1 MKETCMNRTAY
12 MIVGLTFALTL
23 ALAPGALAQ
32 QHQKHHPS
40 GALAAQDK
48 PTMTAA
54 EEQEQAPMMQPMRGM
69 MGHGGMMLQQHL
81 EWLSQQLKLSDE
93 QRAQVQAL
101 LRNHAKDI
109 IRLRA
114 EIDTMALDVP
124 PLLEANPVDLAKVK
138 QLFQAIAAKE
148 ADLRLAHVTAMQDIR
163 KLLNPEQQKQ
173 FRTMPGHMMGDG
185 AMMGS
190 GGMMGGGGMMGRGM
204 MRPGGM
210 MGGGGMMGRGPKTQ

>member
-1 MKETCMNRTAY
+1 MQETCMNRTTCT
-12 MIVGLTFALTL
+12 IVGFTLALML
-23 ALAPGALAQ
+23 ALAPAGIAQQQ
-32 QHQKHHPS
+32 QHQEHHPS
-40 GALAAQDK
+40 AASAAQDK
-48 PTMTAA
+48 PPMTAA
-54 EEQEQAPMMQPMRGM
+54 EEQEQASMMRPMRGM

-81 EWLSQQLKLSDE
+81 EWLSQQLELSDE
-93 QRAQVQAL
+93 QRTQVQTL
-101 LRNHAKDI
+101 LRTHAKDV

-114 EIDTMALDVP
+114 EIDTMMIDVQ

-163 KLLNPEQQKQ
+163 RLLTPEQQKQ

-185 AMMGS
+185 GMMGP
-190 GGMMGGGGMMGRGM
+190 GGMMGGGMMGRGM

-210 MGGGGMMGRGPKTQ
+210 MGRGTKT

>member
-1 MKETCMNRTAY
+1 MNRTAY
-12 MIVGLTFALTL
+12 TIVGFTFVLTL
-23 ALAPGALAQ
+23 ALVPGGIAQQ
-32 QHQKHHPS
+32 QHQEHHPR

-48 PTMTAA
+48 PTLTAA
-54 EEQEQAPMMQPMRGM
+54 EEQEQAPIMQPMRGM

-81 EWLSQQLKLSDE
+81 EWLSQQLKLNDE
-93 QRAQVQAL
+93 QRAQVQTL
-101 LRNHAKDI
+101 LRNHAKEI

-124 PLLEANPVDLAKVK
+124 PLLEAHPVDLAKVK

-185 AMMGS
+185 AMMG
-190 GGMMGGGGMMGRGM
+190 
-204 MRPGGM
+204 PGGM
-210 MGGGGMMGRGPKTQ
+210 MGGGGMPSRGPKTQ

>member
-1 MKETCMNRTAY
+1 MNRTAY
-12 MIVGLTFALTL
+12 TIVGFTFALTL
-23 ALAPGALAQ
+23 ALAPGGIAQQ
-32 QHQKHHPS
+32 QHQEHYPS
-40 GALAAQDK
+40 GAPAAQDK

-54 EEQEQAPMMQPMRGM
+54 EEQEDAPMMRPMRGM
-69 MGHGGMMLQQHL
+69 MGHGGMMLQQHV

-93 QRAQVQAL
+93 QRTQVQTL
-101 LRNHAKDI
+101 LRSHAKDV

-114 EIDTMALDVP
+114 EIDTMTLDVP

-163 KLLNPEQQKQ
+163 KLLTPEQQKQ

-185 AMMGS
+185 AMMG
-190 GGMMGGGGMMGRGM
+190 
-204 MRPGGM
+204 PGGM
-210 MGGGGMMGRGPKTQ
+210 MGGSGMMGRSLMRSGGMMGRGPKTQE

>member
-1 MKETCMNRTAY
+1 
-12 MIVGLTFALTL
+12 
-23 ALAPGALAQ
+23 
-32 QHQKHHPS
+32 
-40 GALAAQDK
+40 
-48 PTMTAA
+48 MTAA
-54 EEQEQAPMMQPMRGM
+54 EEQEQAPMMRPMRGM
-69 MGHGGMMLQQHL
+69 MGHEGMMLQQHV

-93 QRAQVQAL
+93 QRTQVQTL

-114 EIDTMALDVP
+114 EVDTMALDVP

-163 KLLNPEQQKQ
+163 KLLTPEQQKQ

-185 AMMGS
+185 AMMG
-190 GGMMGGGGMMGRGM
+190 
-204 MRPGGM
+204 PGGM
-210 MGGGGMMGRGPKTQ
+210 MGGGGMMGHGMMGRGPRHGNERP

>member
-1 MKETCMNRTAY
+1 MNRTAY
-12 MIVGLTFALTL
+12 TIVGFTFALTL
-23 ALAPGALAQ
+23 AFAPGAIAQQQ
-32 QHQKHHPS
+32 QHQEHHLS
-40 GALAAQDK
+40 GAPAAQDK

-54 EEQEQAPMMQPMRGM
+54 EEQEQVPMMRPMRGM
-69 MGHGGMMLQQHL
+69 MGHGGMMLQQHV

-93 QRAQVQAL
+93 QRTQVQTL
-101 LRNHAKDI
+101 LRSHAKDV

-114 EIDTMALDVP
+114 EIDTMTLDVP

-163 KLLNPEQQKQ
+163 KLLTPEQQKQ

-185 AMMGS
+185 AMMGP
-190 GGMMGGGGMMGRGM
+190 GGMMGR
-204 MRPGGM
+204 GM
-210 MGGGGMMGRGPKTQ
+210 MGGGGMMGRGPKKQQ

>member
-1 MKETCMNRTAY
+1 MNRTAC
-12 MIVGLTFALTL
+12 MIAGFTCALTL
-23 ALAPGALAQ
+23 ALAPGGIAQQQ
-32 QHQKHHPS
+32 QHQEHHPS
-40 GALAAQDK
+40 GAPAAQDK

-54 EEQEQAPMMQPMRGM
+54 EEQEEAPMMQPMRGM
-69 MGHGGMMLQQHL
+69 MRHGGMMLQQHL

-93 QRAQVQAL
+93 QRAQVQTL

-163 KLLNPEQQKQ
+163 KLLTPEQQKQ

-185 AMMGS
+185 AMV
-190 GGMMGGGGMMGRGM
+190 GGGAMRGRGM

-210 MGGGGMMGRGPKTQ
+210 MGRGPKTQQ

>member
-1 MKETCMNRTAY
+1 
-12 MIVGLTFALTL
+12 
-23 ALAPGALAQ
+23 
-32 QHQKHHPS
+32 
-40 GALAAQDK
+40 
-48 PTMTAA
+48 MTAA

-81 EWLSQQLKLSDE
+81 EWLSQQLNLSDE
-93 QRAQVQAL
+93 QRAQVQTL
-101 LRNHAKDI
+101 LRSHAKEV

-124 PLLEANPVDLAKVK
+124 PLLEANPVDLTKVK

-185 AMMGS
+185 AMM
-190 GGMMGGGGMMGRGM
+190 
-204 MRPGGM
+204 RP
-210 MGGGGMMGRGPKTQ
+210 GGMMGRGPKTQ

>member
-1 MKETCMNRTAY
+1 MNRTAY
-12 MIVGLTFALTL
+12 TIVGFTFALTL
-23 ALAPGALAQ
+23 ALAPGAPAQ
-32 QHQKHHPS
+32 QHQEHHPS
-40 GALAAQDK
+40 GASAAQNT

-93 QRAQVQAL
+93 QHAQVQTL

-138 QLFQAIAAKE
+138 PLFQAIAAKE

-185 AMMGS
+185 AMMG
-190 GGMMGGGGMMGRGM
+190 RGM

-210 MGGGGMMGRGPKTQ
+210 MGGGGMRGRGPKTQ

>member
-1 MKETCMNRTAY
+1 MKEIRMNRTTY
-12 MIVGLTFALTL
+12 TIVSFTFVLTL
-23 ALAPGALAQ
+23 ALVPGGIAQQQ
-32 QHQKHHPS
+32 QHQEHHPS

-81 EWLSQQLKLSDE
+81 EWLSQQLKLNDE
-93 QRAQVQAL
+93 QRAQVQTL
-101 LRNHAKDI
+101 LRNHAREV

-124 PLLEANPVDLAKVK
+124 TLLEANLVDLAKVK

-163 KLLNPEQQKQ
+163 KLLTPEQQKQ
-173 FRTMPGHMMGDG
+173 FRTMPGHMLGDG
-185 AMMGS
+185 AMMGPGS
-190 GGMMGGGGMMGRGM
+190 
-204 MRPGGM
+204 MR
-210 MGGGGMMGRGPKTQ
+210 GRGPKIQ

>member
-1 MKETCMNRTAY
+1 MKEIRMNRTAY
-12 MIVGLTFALTL
+12 TIVGFTCVLTL
-23 ALAPGALAQ
+23 ALVPGGRAQQQ
-32 QHQKHHPS
+32 QHQEHHPS
-40 GALAAQDK
+40 SALAAQDK

-81 EWLSQQLKLSDE
+81 EWLSQQLTLNDE
-93 QRAQVQAL
+93 QRAQVQTL
-101 LRNHAKDI
+101 LRNHAREV

-163 KLLNPEQQKQ
+163 KLLNPEQQQQ

-185 AMMGS
+185 AMMGPGS
-190 GGMMGGGGMMGRGM
+190 MRGRGAMMGGG
-204 MRPGGM
+204 MR
-210 MGGGGMMGRGPKTQ
+210 GRGPKTQ